1 MRKVLVVLVTAL
13 MLAFPA
19 RADAVSVSPLEA
31 LAENSWRWLP
41 WVLIVMVVIV
51 TAVIVRKKR
60 K

>member
-31 LAENSWRWLP
+31 LAENPWRWLP
-41 WVLIVMVVIV
+41 WVLIVVVVIA

>member
-19 RADAVSVSPLEA
+19 RAVAISVSPLEA
-31 LAENSWRWLP
+31 LAENTWRWLP
-41 WVLIVMVVIV
+41 WVLVVMAVIV
-51 TAVIVRKKR
+51 TAVVVRKKR

>member
-1 MRKVLVVLVTAL
+1 MRKVVLLLVTAL
-13 MLAFPA
+13 MLAVPA

-31 LAENSWRWLP
+31 LAENPWGWLP
-41 WVLIVMVVIV
+41 WVLVVVAVIA

>member
-19 RADAVSVSPLEA
+19 RADAISVSPLEA
-31 LAENSWRWLP
+31 LAENPWRWLP
-41 WVLIVMVVIV
+41 WVLIAIVVTI

>member
-1 MRKVLVVLVTAL
+1 MRKVVLLLVTAL
-13 MLAFPA
+13 MLAVPA
-19 RADAVSVSPLEA
+19 QADAVSVSPLEA
-31 LAENSWRWLP
+31 LAENPWRWLP

>member
-13 MLAFPA
+13 MLAVPA
-19 RADAVSVSPLEA
+19 QADAVSVSPLEA

>member
-31 LAENSWRWLP
+31 MAENPWRWLP
-41 WVLIVMVVIV
+41 WVLVVVAVIA

>member
-1 MRKVLVVLVTAL
+1 MRKVVLLLVTAL
-13 MLAFPA
+13 MLAVPA

-31 LAENSWRWLP
+31 LAENPWRWLP
-41 WVLIVMVVIV
+41 WVLVVVAVIV

>member
-1 MRKVLVVLVTAL
+1 MRKVVLLLVTAL
-13 MLAFPA
+13 MLAVPA

-31 LAENSWRWLP
+31 LAENPWRWLP
-41 WVLIVMVVIV
+41 WVLVVVAVIA

>member
-1 MRKVLVVLVTAL
+1 MRKVVLLLVTAL
-13 MLAFPA
+13 MLAVPA

-31 LAENSWRWLP
+31 LAENPWRWLP
-41 WVLIVMVVIV
+41 WVLVVVVVIV

>member
-19 RADAVSVSPLEA
+19 RADAISVSPLEA
-31 LAENSWRWLP
+31 LAENPWRWLP
-41 WVLIVMVVIV
+41 WVLVVMVVIV
-51 TAVIVRKKR
+51 TAVVVRKKR

>member
-1 MRKVLVVLVTAL
+1 MRKVFLLLVTAL
-13 MLAFPA
+13 MLAVPA

-31 LAENSWRWLP
+31 LAENPWRWLP
-41 WVLIVMVVIV
+41 WVLVVVAVIA

>member
-19 RADAVSVSPLEA
+19 RADTISVSPLEA
-31 LAENSWRWLP
+31 LAENTWRWLP
-41 WVLIVMVVIV
+41 WVLVAMAVIV
-51 TAVIVRKKR
+51 TAVAVRKKR

>member
-1 MRKVLVVLVTAL
+1 MRNVVLLLVTAL
-13 MLAFPA
+13 MLAVPA

-31 LAENSWRWLP
+31 LAENPWRWLP
-41 WVLIVMVVIV
+41 WVLVVVAVIA